1 MIEKHVRD
9 PQIIL
14 KWSLSF
20 FKIFGIIGGFFGKKK
35 KIQQRKLSK
44 ICYDMFAKHVLRI
57 KKIHFFFV
65 KFCKPRQCFKLGMGL
80 AQLCELGFL
89 ARPNPLN
96 KVKSSFVTKI
106 RLNILLIW
114 TSSRTWRTSRRNPEI
129 KILLYTKLYQIESTK
144 RCKMKNQY
152 TIMYWIST
160 TNPDYNKIKIDIQE
174 PYPNI
179 QTYYGSIGLK

>member
-20 FKIFGIIGGFFGKKK
+20 FKIFGIIRGFFGKKK
-35 KIQQRKLSK
+35 KL
-44 ICYDMFAKHVLRI
+44 AKKTIKNSLWHVCQTRLKD

-65 KFCKPRQCFKLGMGL
+65 KFCKPRQCFKPGIGL

-89 ARPNPLN
+89 AWPNPLN

-106 RLNILLIW
+106 RLNMLLIW
-114 TSSRTWRTSRRNPEI
+114 TSSRTWRTPRRNPEI

-160 TNPDYNKIKIDIQE
+160 TNHDYSKIKIDIQE

>member
-57 KKIHFFFV
+57 KKNTLF
-65 KFCKPRQCFKLGMGL
+65 
-80 AQLCELGFL
+80 LC
-89 ARPNPLN
+89 
-96 KVKSSFVTKI
+96 
-106 RLNILLIW
+106 
-114 TSSRTWRTSRRNPEI
+114 
-129 KILLYTKLYQIESTK
+129 KIL
-144 RCKMKNQY
+144 
-152 TIMYWIST
+152 
-160 TNPDYNKIKIDIQE
+160 
-174 PYPNI
+174 
-179 QTYYGSIGLK
+179 